1 MTDQPTTSTQPSG
14 SLLQA
19 ALSIPVPG
27 LGQLVAGAVGRALM
41 VFFSVSILA
50 GLTIW
55 TSAQNARFP
64 DYGFSSRAFLIYL
77 GETAAILLF
86 MVALYYLATRT
97 LATRPT
103 TKAVARI
110 FFILAAIA
118 AIGLVSDQLVTTAI
132 NEEESRLIY
141 GLTSLFGAAIVAAMW
156 LWNINDAYRLTGKPE
171 NRAPTVNLILLGSIG
186 LLILGTR
193 VTQVDLPKA
202 LREYKDTQVIL
213 RRIVWPWQAAFV
225 YETDDVT
232 AEADIQA
239 PCPPDAVPPA
249 VNEAKED
256 EPWIIVTPTCGEL
269 SLRDQQG
276 DIELGT
282 ELTIQGGNFRPD
294 ESARIQWQNPI
305 GDPFTPRGVGDAEFP
320 VGPDGTFETTLYI
333 PDVTIPSTAAGA
345 QIHQMTVVQS
355 GPASF
360 TGELSREMKL
370 SLQQMLV
377 TIMMGLMATFVG
389 ILLAL
394 PFSFL
399 AARNLMSSVR
409 STVEGFVGGVAGLA
423 LGAYLGNRLASTIA
437 AQIGG
442 LEQSPVQTTLLYFV
456 LVLGGAILFY
466 QLAASSLEWMA
477 KRALPEVVSLLIS
490 ILGLGAIGAVVGYF
504 LGRGFANGILGIV
517 YADAFVDSLST
528 QSSLIGAAI
537 GTAILGYQ
545 GYRIGPQ
552 GEVTVGQ
559 FLYII
564 VRTMLNIVRS
574 IEPLIWALVGIIWV
588 GPGPFAGFIALT
600 LHTIAALGKLYSE
613 AIESIDPGP
622 IEALQATGA
631 NRLQTIV
638 YAVIPQVLPPFISF
652 TIYRWDIN
660 VRLSTI
666 IGLVGGGGIGFLLI
680 QWIRQFQYSN
690 AGIAVWL
697 ITITVAALDFISAEI
712 RERFV

>member
-1 MTDQPTTSTQPSG
+1 
-14 SLLQA
+14 
-19 ALSIPVPG
+19 
-27 LGQLVAGAVGRALM
+27 M